1 MNELTNQTAVVTGGG
16 SGIGFAIAERLHR
29 EGAHVVLCGRRAEVL
44 QEAARRI
51 SLAAERVSLVAAD
64 ITVEQDVVH
73 LMDEAAKVNGH
84 IDILVNSAGPMRI
97 HKAPE
102 ETSLAEFR
110 QAIDTNIVGTFLCCR
125 EAGKH
130 MIRHSYG
137 RIVNI
142 SSMSG
147 SIVNRYVHGG
157 SYEISKAGM
166 NMLTKTL
173 AVEWA
178 KHHIRVNAI
187 APGYYATKP
196 NEEYFKVHPAAAHQI
211 LDLIPT
217 GHFGALDE
225 LAGLAA
231 LLASPHTNYMTGS
244 ILTIDGGYTS
254 W

>member
-1 MNELTNQTAVVTGGG
+1 MGELSNQTAVITGGG
-16 SGIGFAIAERLHR
+16 TGIGFAIAERFHR
-29 EGAHVVLCGRRAEVL
+29 EGAFVVLNGRRAEVL

-51 SLAAERVSLVAAD
+51 SLAAERVAFVAAD
-64 ITVEQDVVH
+64 ITDEAQVAH
-73 LMDEAAKVNGH
+73 LMEQAASYTGR
-84 IDILVNSAGPMRI
+84 IDILVNNAGPMRI

-102 ETSLAEFR
+102 ETSLEEFR
-110 QAIDTNIVGTFLCCR
+110 QAIDTNIVGAFLCAR
-125 EAGKH
+125 EAGKF
-130 MIRHSYG
+130 MIRQQSG
-137 RIVNI
+137 RVINL

-147 SIVNRYVHGG
+147 SIVNRFVHGG

-178 KHHIRVNAI
+178 KHGIRVNAI

-196 NEEYFKVHPAAAHQI
+196 NEEYFAAHPEAARQI

-217 GHFGALDE
+217 GKFGALDE
-225 LAGLAA
+225 LTRLAV
-231 LLASPHTNYMTGS
+231 LLASPNTDYMTGS
-244 ILTIDGGYTS
+244 ILSIDGGYTV

>member
-1 MNELTNQTAVVTGGG
+1 MGELTNQTAVITGGG
-16 SGIGFAIAERLHR
+16 TGIGFAIAERFHR
-29 EGAHVVLCGRRAEVL
+29 DGAFVVLSGRRAEVL

-51 SLAAERVSLVAAD
+51 SLAAERVAFVAAD
-64 ITVEQDVVH
+64 ITNEQQVEA
-73 LMDEAAKVNGH
+73 LMQQAASHSGR
-84 IDILVNSAGPMRI
+84 IDILVNNAGPMRI

-102 ETSLAEFR
+102 DTSLDEFR
-110 QAIDTNIVGTFLCCR
+110 QAIDTNIIGAFLCAR
-125 EAGKH
+125 EAGKY
-130 MIRHSYG
+130 MIRQQAG
-137 RIVNI
+137 RILNI

-157 SYEISKAGM
+157 SYEVSKAGM

-178 KHHIRVNAI
+178 KHGIRVNAI

-196 NEEYFKVHPAAAHQI
+196 NEEYFAVHPAAAHQI

-217 GHFGALDE
+217 GKFGALDE
-225 LAGLAA
+225 LARLAA
-231 LLASPHTNYMTGS
+231 FLASPRTDYMTGS
-244 ILTIDGGYTS
+244 IVTIDGGYTV

>member
-1 MNELTNQTAVVTGGG
+1 MAELAGQTAIITGGG
-16 SGIGFAIAERLHR
+16 TGIGFAIAEAFHA
-29 EGAHVVLCGRRAEVL
+29 EGAYVVLAGRRQEVL
-44 QEAARRI
+44 AEAARRI
-51 SLAAERVSLVAAD
+51 SLAAERVAFVAAD
-64 ITVEQDVVH
+64 VT
-73 LMDEAAKVNGH
+73 DEASVTALMEEAARLTGS
-84 IDILVNSAGPMRI
+84 IDILVNNAGPMRV

-102 ETSLAEFR
+102 DTSAAEFR
-110 QAIDTNIVGTFLCCR
+110 QAIDTNIVGAFLCSR
-125 EAGKH
+125 EAGKV
-130 MIRHSYG
+130 MMRGQGG

-157 SYEISKAGM
+157 SYEIAKAGM

-178 KHHIRVNAI
+178 KHNIRVNAI

-196 NEEYFKVHPAAAHQI
+196 NEEYFAVHPAVAKQI

-217 GHFGALDE
+217 GKFGALDE
-225 LAGLAA
+225 LARLAVF
-231 LLASPHTNYMTGS
+231 LASPKVDYMTGS
-244 ILTIDGGYTS
+244 VIAIDGGYTV

>member
-1 MNELTNQTAVVTGGG
+1 MGELSNQTAVITGGG
-16 SGIGFAIAERLHR
+16 TGIGFAIAERFHR
-29 EGAHVVLCGRRAEVL
+29 EGAFVVLSGRRAEVL

-51 SLAAERVSLVAAD
+51 SLAAERVAIVDADVTDEQQVARL
-64 ITVEQDVVH
+64 IEQ
-73 LMDEAAKVNGH
+73 AASNTGR
-84 IDILVNSAGPMRI
+84 IDILVNNAGPMRV

-102 ETSLAEFR
+102 DTSLEEFR
-110 QAIDTNIVGTFLCCR
+110 QAIDTNIVGAFLCAR
-125 EAGKH
+125 EAGKL
-130 MIRHSYG
+130 MIRQKSG
-137 RIVNI
+137 RIINM

-178 KHHIRVNAI
+178 KHGIRVNAI

-196 NEEYFKVHPAAAHQI
+196 NEAYFAAHPEAAHQI
-211 LDLIPT
+211 LELIPT
-217 GHFGALDE
+217 GKFGALDE
-225 LAGLAA
+225 LARLAV
-231 LLASPHTNYMTGS
+231 LLASPNTDYMTGS
-244 ILTIDGGYTS
+244 ILTIDGGYTV